1 MLKPNTTFLLIG
13 YLIEETPSPKTTSG
27 SVPEKLVAVQR
38 LSPLTNILA
47 LEIFALPNSC
57 FGRSYP
63 NVTFLNL
70 I

>member
-13 YLIEETPSPKTTSG
+13 YFIEETPSPNTTSG
-27 SVPEKLVAVQR
+27 SVPENLVAVQR

-47 LEIFALPNSC
+47 LATLTLFNNC
-57 FGRSYP
+57 FGKSYP
-63 NVTFLNL
+63 NVTFLNR